1 MIVALAHLVGFCH
14 HQVLAKSSEVRRWWP
29 VLRECTGGGDPRT
42 RGCEVEDLVIKFVRI
57 AYV

>member
-1 MIVALAHLVGFCH
+1 MIVALAHLY
-14 HQVLAKSSEVRRWWP
+14 QVLVKSSEVRRWWP
-29 VLRECTGGGDPRT
+29 GLRECTGGGDPRT